1 MQRIAK
7 IFSLLLVILLGISL
21 HAQNYYDQQWKKIN
35 DNYAKGMVKSNLPI
49 VLDIQKQAMKDNNT
63 IELINALKAEFVI
76 VNQTRDDEN
85 DSASQFFDKIKKQE
99 KNLKGDE
106 LLVYRA
112 LQIKFVDD
120 YLKRNQ
126 WRIQDRTNIDNQDFG
141 QIETWS
147 KLDFK
152 KYFTQNFNDLE
163 RLKMKFVK
171 FP

>member
-7 IFSLLLVILLGISL
+7 IFSLLLVILSGISL

-76 VNQTRDDEN
+76 VNQTRDDEKN
-85 DSASQFFDKIKKQE
+85 DSASQFFDKIKKHE

-126 WRIQDRTNIDNQDFG
+126 WKIHDRTNIDNQDFG

-152 KYFTQNFNDLE
+152 KYFT
-163 RLKMKFVK
+163 
-171 FP
+171 